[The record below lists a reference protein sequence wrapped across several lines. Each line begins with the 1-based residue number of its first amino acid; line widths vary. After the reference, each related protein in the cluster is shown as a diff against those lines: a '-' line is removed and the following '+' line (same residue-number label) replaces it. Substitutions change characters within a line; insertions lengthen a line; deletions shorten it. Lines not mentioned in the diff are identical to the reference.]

1 MFRFDEKESVEKNS
15 CCMWGVPDDPMTVF
29 WGDEETVVSSHQ
41 ILFNQQNRLSV
52 AWFYFISILFHFR
65 TAQRSFIRSCWT
77 AGMLNGISDRSF
89 QKLWRNSTSWF
100 DLLINSTKILVQ
112 FPGKIACID
121 TIILPYSHFTVDSS
135 LFHSYLLHFQWLKI
149 TQNGFN
155 PLTPRGDKHLTSPYN
170 IRTLSSKQV
179 IRKLKLIG

>member
-1 MFRFDEKESVEKNS
+1 MFRFDEKESVEKNL

-29 WGDEETVVSSHQ
+29 WVDEETVVSSHQ
-41 ILFNQQNRLSV
+41 TLFNQQNRWSV
-52 AWFYFISILFHFR
+52 AWFYLISILFHFR

-77 AGMLNGISDRSF
+77 AGMLNGTSDRSF

-149 TQNGFN
+149 TQNDFN

>member
-1 MFRFDEKESVEKNS
+1 MKRSQSKKTYVACGECLMTQWRFFGVTRRLLCLPTRHFSINKIDEVLL
-15 CCMWGVPDDPMTVF
+15 G
-29 WGDEETVVSSHQ
+29 
-41 ILFNQQNRLSV
+41 
-52 AWFYFISILFHFR
+52 FYLISILFHFR

-77 AGMLNGISDRSF
+77 AGMLNGTSDRSF

-149 TQNGFN
+149 TQNDFN

>member
-1 MFRFDEKESVEKNS
+1 MFRFDEKESVEKNL

-29 WGDEETVVSSHQ
+29 WGDEETVESFYQ

-52 AWFYFISILFHFR
+52 AWFYFIFILFYFR

-77 AGMLNGISDRSF
+77 AGMLNGTSDRSF
-89 QKLWRNSTSWF
+89 QKLWRNSTCWF

-121 TIILPYSHFTVDSS
+121 IIILLYSHFLRSTVVC
-135 LFHSYLLHFQWLKI
+135 FIPICYI
-149 TQNGFN
+149 FN
-155 PLTPRGDKHLTSPYN
+155 D
-170 IRTLSSKQV
+170 
-179 IRKLKLIG
+179 